1 MQCHDVQCKLGL
13 YLDRELPS
21 SERTEVELHCACCS
35 DCQAELAELKE
46 LADGIA
52 NLPSPSAPPILW
64 SSIAQRLDRQ
74 STCNDQRTIVRTAG
88 WHRQTTATRRKNASW
103 RGPLSLA
110 AMFVFALGLGWLALS
125 QWDTQASAS
134 TVNFGVLL
142 DHLSFDPRGAFDKF
156 VQLYEGK
163 PATRE
168 VARRHAAKLNFEIP
182 NHLPGGFVLDSV
194 YILKFGRDPG
204 VAVSYSRTG
213 EPPVG
218 GGEFLAAIFHPAVK
232 QEDFG
237 TRKDLP
243 CVVGE
248 HRGHKVEA
256 GDWKLVHL
264 TDPTTCHC
272 VLSRLD
278 EATELPAIM
287 AAVAPDA
294 KAMVDHAHSHHDRG
308 P

>member
-13 YLDRELPS
+13 FLDRELPP

-35 DCQAELAELKE
+35 ACQAELAELKE

-52 NLPSPSAPPILW
+52 NLSSPSTPPFLW
-64 SSIAQRLDRQ
+64 SSIAQRLDEQ
-74 STCNDQRTIVRTAG
+74 ATCPDQRTVSRTAR
-88 WHRQTTATRRKNASW
+88 WHRQTIGWRR
-103 RGPLSLA
+103 PLSLA
-110 AMFVFALGLGWLALS
+110 AMIAFALGLGWLGLS
-125 QWDTQASAS
+125 RWDTQASAS

-182 NHLPGGFVLDSV
+182 NQLPGGFILDSV
-194 YILKFGRDPG
+194 YILEFGRDPG

-278 EATELPAIM
+278 EATELPPVMTAL
-287 AAVAPDA
+287 APGGTGTPFGGQH
-294 KAMVDHAHSHHDRG
+294 DHHR
-308 P
+308 PEP